1 MLKRLSKILPYMV
14 LAPLFSIA
22 AFLLSILVFGVIY
35 SATNADYVNYYYIIR
50 ILFGVSFFCMPAFI
64 VLAVIC
70 MRRAT
75 VNNEKYAV
83 WGIVIA
89 IFPALYAGFV
99 YVLFVPHLINVLFY
113 WS

>member
-14 LAPLFSIA
+14 LAPLFNIA
-22 AFLLSILVFGVIY
+22 AFLLSVLMFGVIY
-35 SATNADYVNYYYIIR
+35 SATNADYVTYYYQIR
-50 ILFGVSFFCMPAFI
+50 ILFAVSFLCIPAFAI
-64 VLAVIC
+64 LAIIC

-75 VNNEKYAV
+75 INNEKHAV

-89 IFPALYAGFV
+89 IFPALYAV
-99 YVLFVPHLINVLFY
+99 PIYILFVPHLINVLFY